1 MNRESVQH
9 ERGPRTA
16 TIRRQVGEL
25 MAERE
30 RKVETNNTT
39 LPTTSFQDLALNL
52 PFYTFPT
59 PFLPFPSIY
68 SPCKT
73 DTSPSSS
80 PPVPLSPSTSS
91 PGYSPLTPPPSLATL
106 PMT

>member
-39 LPTTSFQDLALNL
+39 LPTTSFQDLAFNL

-59 PFLPFPSIY
+59 PSKPKNQASDQHFLGVVF
-68 SPCKT
+68 
-73 DTSPSSS
+73 
-80 PPVPLSPSTSS
+80 LSK
-91 PGYSPLTPPPSLATL
+91 
-106 PMT
+106 M